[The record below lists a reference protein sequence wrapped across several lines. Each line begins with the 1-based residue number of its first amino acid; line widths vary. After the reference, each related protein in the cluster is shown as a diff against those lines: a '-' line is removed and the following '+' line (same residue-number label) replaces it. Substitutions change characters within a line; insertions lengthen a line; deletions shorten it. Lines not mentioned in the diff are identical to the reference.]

1 MITINFEKALYIAH
15 DYRRKMRAKEF
26 EPYDQIVSK
35 QISPLSVSEAEE
47 KRQQIRVKYAKM
59 QEELDAASTVNELK
73 SLLG

>member
-1 MITINFEKALYIAH
+1 MITINFEKALVIAH
-15 DYRRKMRAKEF
+15 DRRRIMRAKEF

-59 QEELDAASTVNELK
+59 QEELDAASTVDELK